1 MKKEAILGLISILV
15 IVVLVFVVLVSG
27 CTSTSSSSSSG
38 KTYNGSQMSFQ
49 YPSDCEVKEIGSENG
64 TFVRVNKDSKTEAAV
79 RIMDN
84 PTETKDAVA
93 SSSTYKG
100 QETISG
106 VVCDVYK
113 DSSGIY
119 DYFFQKNGKNI
130 LVFSGDLSTDT
141 AKQIIE
147 TIQVK

>member
-1 MKKEAILGLISILV
+1 VEGCNLKKEATLGLISILV
-15 IVVLVFVVLVSG
+15 IVVLVSG
-27 CTSTSSSSSSG
+27 CTSSSSSSG

-79 RIMDN
+79 RIVDN

-113 DSSGIY
+113 DPSGIY
-119 DYFFQKNGKNI
+119 NYFFQKNCKNI

-147 TIQVK
+147 TLQLK

>member
-1 MKKEAILGLISILV
+1 LKKEVISGLISILII
-15 IVVLVFVVLVSG
+15 IVMISG
-27 CTSTSSSSSSG
+27 CTSSSSA

-84 PTETKDAVA
+84 PTETKNAIA

-119 DYFFQKNGKNI
+119 NYFFQKNGKNI

>member
-1 MKKEAILGLISILV
+1 MKKETILGLISILV
-15 IVVLVFVVLVSG
+15 IVVLVSG
-27 CTSTSSSSSSG
+27 CTSSSSSSSSSA

-84 PTETKDAVA
+84 PAETKNAVA

-100 QETISG
+100 QETIG
-106 VVCDVYK
+106 GAVCDIYK
-113 DSSGIY
+113 DSDGIY
-119 DYFFQKNGKNI
+119 NYFFQKNGENI

>member
-1 MKKEAILGLISILV
+1 MKKEVILGLISILV
-15 IVVLVFVVLVSG
+15 IVVLVSG
-27 CTSTSSSSSSG
+27 CTSSSSSSG

-84 PTETKDAVA
+84 PAETKNAVA

-100 QETISG
+100 QETIG
-106 VVCDVYK
+106 GAVCDIYK
-113 DSSGIY
+113 DSDGIY
-119 DYFFQKNGKNI
+119 NYFFQKNGKNI

>member
-1 MKKEAILGLISILV
+1 MKKEATLGLISILV
-15 IVVLVFVVLVSG
+15 IVVLVSG
-27 CTSTSSSSSSG
+27 CTSSSSSSG

-79 RIMDN
+79 RIVDN

-147 TIQVK
+147 TLQLK